1 MTESSPAVAIGAG
14 NSWRAGTAGR
24 VPSGADRAQGSSL
37 GRFGERQAQRG
48 SPNIYEQIA

>member
-24 VPSGADRAQGSSL
+24 VPSGADPAQGSL